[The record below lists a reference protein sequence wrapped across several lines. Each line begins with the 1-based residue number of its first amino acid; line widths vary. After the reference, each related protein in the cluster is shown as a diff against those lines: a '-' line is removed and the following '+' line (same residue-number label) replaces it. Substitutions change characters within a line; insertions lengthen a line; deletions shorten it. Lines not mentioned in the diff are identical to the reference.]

1 VARSLLNLGIL
12 AHVDAGKTTLAER
25 LLYAAGVIDAP
36 GSVDAGTTRTD
47 YLSLERQ
54 RGITIRAAVVSFTLG
69 DVTVNLVD
77 TPGHPDFIAEVERS
91 LGVLDGVVLV
101 VSAVEGVQPQTR
113 ILWRALERLELPT
126 LFFVNKIDRAGADP
140 ERVLGEIRER
150 LTPAATFLGDRLLE
164 TLAERDEGLLA
175 DYVDGRVVPD
185 ERLQAALATQT
196 RAGLVHPAF
205 VGSALTGAGIEPLL
219 ARITELLPPASG
231 DPDAPLSAR
240 VFKIERGRSGERIAY
255 ARLFDGTLRVRDRFG
270 EQKLTAMTAF
280 AGGGESKRDEARAG
294 EIAKLWGLRDIRVG
308 DALGGP
314 PARRIEA
321 GFAPPTLEAVIRARH
336 PAQEHELSV
345 ALAQLAEQ
353 DPLIDVRQD
362 DGVLAVSLYGQ
373 VQQEVIGAT
382 LADEHGIAVE
392 FSETT
397 TVHVER
403 PAGSA
408 EAVEILNKP
417 TNPFSATVGLRVEP
431 GPEDSG
437 VEFRLEVANRWL
449 PLYVFSSRE
458 LFAESMNRYLHAP
471 LREGLHGWRVTDC
484 IVTMTACEY
493 ASADGPPSKR
503 GPMSMPR
510 DYEGLTAIVL
520 RRALE
525 QAGTAVCEP
534 ILQARIELP
543 VDTLGSLL
551 RALAHLGA
559 ANDPPEVRGGVLAS
573 VEATIPAAREQELR
587 RQLPGISSGEGVL
600 ETAFAGYRPV
610 AGPPPTRPRLGGRAD

>member
-1 VARSLLNLGIL
+1 LLNLGIL
-12 AHVDAGKTTLAER
+12 AHVDAGKTTLTER
-25 LLYAAGVIDAP
+25 LLYAAGVTDAP
-36 GSVDAGTTRTD
+36 GSVDAGTTHTD

-69 DVTVNLVD
+69 EVTVNLVD

-91 LGVLDGVVLV
+91 LAVLDGVVLV

-113 ILWRALERLELPT
+113 ILWRALERLSLPR

-140 ERVLGEIRER
+140 ERVLGEIRDR
-150 LTPAATFLGDRLLE
+150 LTPAAMFLGDGLVE
-164 TLAERDEGLLA
+164 TLAERDEGLFA
-175 DYVDGRVVPD
+175 DFVEGRTVPD
-185 ERLQAALATQT
+185 ERLQAALVAQT

-205 VGSALTGAGIEPLL
+205 AGSALTGAGIEPLL
-219 ARITELLPPASG
+219 AGITELLPPASG

-255 ARLFDGTLRVRDRFG
+255 ARLFSGTIHVRERFG
-270 EQKLTAMTAF
+270 EQKLTALTVF
-280 AGGGESKRDEARAG
+280 DGGGESKRDKARTG
-294 EIAKLWGLRDIRVG
+294 EIAKLWGLRQIRVG
-308 DALGGP
+308 DVLGEP
-314 PARRIEA
+314 PAGRDEVR
-321 GFAPPTLEAVIRARH
+321 FAPPTLEAVIRARE

-373 VQQEVIGAT
+373 VQQEVIEAT

-397 TVHVER
+397 TIHVER

-408 EAVEILNKP
+408 EAIEILNKG

-437 VEFRLEVANRWL
+437 VEFRLDVANRWL

-458 LFAESMNRYLHAP
+458 LFTESMTRYVRAALVS
-471 LREGLHGWRVTDC
+471 GLNGWRVTDC

-503 GPMSMPR
+503 GSLSMPK

-520 RRALE
+520 RQALE
-525 QAGTAVCEP
+525 EAGTVVCEP
-534 ILQARIELP
+534 ILRARIELP
-543 VDTLGSLL
+543 VDALGALL
-551 RALAHLGA
+551 RALAHLDA
-559 ANDPPEVRGGVLAS
+559 TNDPPEVRGGVLAS

-587 RQLPGISSGEGVL
+587 RQLPGITSGEGVL

-610 AGPPPTRPRLGGRAD
+610 AGPPLERPRRAT